1 VRSYWRLTIVLAVIS
16 AAASGLLV
24 LVNSFT
30 APKIFAYQAQAEADA
45 YRQVLPQ
52 AERYQSL
59 SPAQLA
65 KLRTNPETAGISNV
79 KAGIKAGRPVGWVC
93 KVVSHGYSSDIK
105 LLVGIGQDARLTGV
119 VILEQSETPGL
130 GSEVT
135 GAEFI
140 RQAALKKADPQQDLQ
155 VNKDG
160 GTVQAVAGATI
171 SSRAVVH
178 GINQAFR
185 FFRSRAADS
194 GPGAATTRK

>member
-16 AAASGLLV
+16 AVASGLLV

-30 APKIFAYQAQAEADA
+30 APKILAYQAQAEADA

-59 SPAQLA
+59 PLTQLA
-65 KLRTNPETAGISNV
+65 KLKTNPETAGISDV
-79 KAGIKAGRPVGWVC
+79 KVGIKAGRSVGWVC
-93 KVVSHGYSSDIK
+93 KVASHGYSSDIK
-105 LLVGIGQDARLTGV
+105 LLVGIGKDARLTGV

-130 GSEVT
+130 GTEVT
-135 GAEFI
+135 GAGFI
-140 RQAALKKADPQQDLQ
+140 RQPALKKADLKQDLQ

-171 SSRAVVH
+171 SSRAVVRS
-178 GINQAFR
+178 INQAFH
-185 FFRSRAADS
+185 FFRSQATDSLPDAA
-194 GPGAATTRK
+194 ANRK